1 MKRFGWLVIASS
13 ALSMSC
19 AVTPDDDGTGS
30 DSFGA
35 QAVPNAAEGVRWMR
49 DTLTEAASGVSVGV
63 EVAVQNLG
71 YEKHV
76 GVHYSV
82 DGGPWRD
89 VEGRYV
95 ARGVGTTEAWRVEL
109 TPGRTWTAVEYA
121 VFYRDPSSGRV
132 FWDNNRGA
140 NFRVEREAP
149 VHRADDALSG
159 NTFTIDVDV
168 KNLAYQKACQA
179 TVTGDGWM
187 STSNAMGA
195 YVGPAARAGYERW
208 RFTLDGAVYGSSF
221 VSRAAVIEYALS
233 CTFGNGESTHADNNR
248 GQNYR
253 WSRGPAPVERWRA
266 EFRNG
271 VDVAAAPD
279 GRVFVVS
286 SDGGSARRWIT
297 GYAADGRFA
306 FTRELDADVLSVAY
320 SAATAGPLA
329 KLSAATGTRW
339 VALDADG
346 RTRWDLTADLPI
358 MVTRASGEYLLGRA
372 GAARLGTARPSVVG
386 PATGC
391 DETPVLSADGTLYCS
406 GASNVVSFRVPT
418 RAAGR
423 TFPVGVPWGVA
434 DDGTVLI
441 MGADRR
447 TLTGYSS
454 AARRLWQKTS
464 IYVAWDSQYGYGRAC
479 TNHVAN
485 GFAVVLHQDPAGPSS
500 SSAAI
505 GIDARTG
512 VERFRVAD
520 QRYASNPCPEADG
533 HFYTQQSYQR
543 YGRSIE
549 RYRRD
554 GAFESVN
561 LGFSGMLM
569 GVLADGRIVRRE
581 WPYYPADRAR
591 IVVTRSDLTESFS
604 QTIEGAPTSGALLAA
619 LSGPRLVVYARGAVT
634 QYGF

>member
-253 WSRGPAPVERWRA
+253 WSRGPAPVERWRGVSQRRRRRRRPRRTRVRRVVRRRLGAAVDHGLCGRRALRVHARARRRCA
-266 EFRNG
+266 ER
-271 VDVAAAPD
+271 
-279 GRVFVVS
+279 RVLRG
-286 SDGGSARRWIT
+286 DGGSAREAQRRH
-297 GYAADGRFA
+297 GHA
-306 FTRELDADVLSVAY
+306 
-320 SAATAGPLA
+320 
-329 KLSAATGTRW
+329 
-339 VALDADG
+339 
-346 RTRWDLTADLPI
+346 
-358 MVTRASGEYLLGRA
+358 MGRA
-372 GAARLGTARPSVVG
+372 RRRRTHAMGPHRRPPHHGHARLG
-386 PATGC
+386 
-391 DETPVLSADGTLYCS
+391 
-406 GASNVVSFRVPT
+406 
-418 RAAGR
+418 
-423 TFPVGVPWGVA
+423 
-434 DDGTVLI
+434 
-441 MGADRR
+441 
-447 TLTGYSS
+447 
-454 AARRLWQKTS
+454 
-464 IYVAWDSQYGYGRAC
+464 
-479 TNHVAN
+479 
-485 GFAVVLHQDPAGPSS
+485 
-500 SSAAI
+500 
-505 GIDARTG
+505 
-512 VERFRVAD
+512 
-520 QRYASNPCPEADG
+520 
-533 HFYTQQSYQR
+533 
-543 YGRSIE
+543 
-549 RYRRD
+549 
-554 GAFESVN
+554 
-561 LGFSGMLM
+561 
-569 GVLADGRIVRRE
+569 
-581 WPYYPADRAR
+581 
-591 IVVTRSDLTESFS
+591 
-604 QTIEGAPTSGALLAA
+604 
-619 LSGPRLVVYARGAVT
+619 
-634 QYGF
+634 